1 MRRRRHTAPSA
12 ELHRRGKYHG
22 RKKKTSPCGSRE
34 LVVIHGFGRA
44 FNAKKRTP
52 VGRPFFGA
60 EDEIRTRATVS
71 HTTPLAG
78 EPLEPLGYFC
88 MAHLFKSYTT
98 ISHFSLL
105 VKAFS
110 LKKEKTFRN
119 FFKKSRKK
127 TKRKFFPHLSKRLT
141 DFLLCLIIKL

>member
-1 MRRRRHTAPSA
+1 MKAKNPHTSGAPKLSKDRFFLSQYSIFTPSKGKTPSSNFSRRRDYSLTLVGIHEFA
-12 ELHRRGKYHG
+12 HRLY
-22 RKKKTSPCGSRE
+22 
-34 LVVIHGFGRA
+34 
-44 FNAKKRTP
+44 AKKRTP
-52 VGRPFFGA
+52 LRTYFFGA

-88 MAHLFKSYTT
+88 MAQYFFFIQSYIT

-110 LKKEKTFRN
+110 
-119 FFKKSRKK
+119 RKK
-127 TKRKFFPHLSKRLT
+127 NEKFRKFFLNA
-141 DFLLCLIIKL
+141 